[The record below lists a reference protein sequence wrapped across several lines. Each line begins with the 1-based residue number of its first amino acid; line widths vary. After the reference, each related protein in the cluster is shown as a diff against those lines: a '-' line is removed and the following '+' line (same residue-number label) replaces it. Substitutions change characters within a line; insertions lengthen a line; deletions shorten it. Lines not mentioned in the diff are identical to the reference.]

1 MRRTLIAAGTL
12 LLGTSV
18 VALADPPTNSALDAG
33 IVPMAEL
40 DKLATLEAKSTL
52 IAKHDEE
59 KKALYLASLAKPGTA
74 MGGPLEEAETVGG
87 NTTAEALT
95 PRPATQDY
103 PPCSPGPG
111 DDSCIQLYEPG
122 VRAQLASWDRP
133 TGGLGSGEPVVAM
146 GGPDE
151 PVVDKPVTAGAE
163 STAEPVADKPVTS
176 TDTAGDD
183 SVVDS
188 GKPDATPAVGGPVES
203 RSGYPPCSST
213 VTDSC
218 IQLYEPG
225 VTGKGN

>member
-1 MRRTLIAAGTL
+1 MRRTLIAAGAL

-18 VALADPPTNSALDAG
+18 VALAAPTNSALDAE
-33 IVPMAEL
+33 IVPVAEL
-40 DKLATLEAKSTL
+40 DKLATLETKSSL
-52 IAKHDEE
+52 IAKHE
-59 KKALYLASLAKPGTA
+59 KQKKLFVLAATSKLETG
-74 MGGPLEEAETVGG
+74 MGGPLDESEKVGG
-87 NTTAEALT
+87 NTTVEALT

-151 PVVDKPVTAGAE
+151 PVVDKPVTSGDE
-163 STAEPVADKPVTS
+163 SIAEPVADKPVT
-176 TDTAGDD
+176 TTETAGDD
-183 SVVDS
+183 SVVD
-188 GKPDATPAVGGPVES
+188 KPAAEPAIGGPVES
-203 RSGYPPCSST
+203 RGGYPPCSST

-225 VTGKGN
+225 VSGKGN